1 MDTMANETSLDGW
14 NLLAL
19 QYFKVISGRAIQ
31 KQAIIASF
39 VDERA
44 DQKQRDALRKIF
56 TGKADGFMAQVANLI
71 EEDHGLNFA
80 PIKLEVADDL
90 SYWSAEIPGKLAAR
104 AEALTG
110 PMTPPGKRVQTL
122 NPPGS
127 EV

>member
-19 QYFKVISGRAIQ
+19 QCFKVISGRAIQ

-39 VDERA
+39 ADERA
-44 DQKQRDALRKIF
+44 DQKQRDVLQRIF

-90 SYWSAEIPGKLAAR
+90 SYWSAEIPGKLVAR
-104 AEALTG
+104 A
-110 PMTPPGKRVQTL
+110 
-122 NPPGS
+122 
-127 EV
+127 